1 MRNTALQHR
10 SAKLAYLTSVIPAL
24 SATFI
29 YREILELERRGY
41 AVHIY
46 SIWKPELASLSAEA
60 LPMFGVT
67 HYLQP
72 IGFGPLLRSHC
83 YYVLRRPVHYLT
95 TLCKMLSPFHHRCKD
110 RMRSLMHFGEG
121 IVLARQM
128 ELDGVTHLHSHYAS
142 QPTSVARVVH
152 LLTGIPYSFSA
163 HAHDIWAD
171 RLLLREKLREVRFVA
186 CCSVCGQTELIKQGN
201 PADAPKVHLIYHG
214 VDVRRFIPPQGNE
227 RRADL
232 ILAVGRLEDVKGFH
246 HLVEAC
252 QHLREQ
258 QVRFECR
265 IVGEGDQ
272 RARLTALIDHFQ
284 LGEWV
289 HLAGAVTQERLLAHY
304 HEAALCTMPCVA
316 SADGR
321 HDGIPNVFLEAMA
334 TALPVV
340 TTPTGGI
347 PELIV
352 NGENG
357 FLVPPAS
364 PKELAEKLKDLLR
377 DASLRKS
384 VGAAARET
392 ICARFDN
399 RETIGPL
406 IELFRNEASLEPC
419 PAEASSNIT
428 VLGIQAERY

>member
-1 MRNTALQHR
+1 MRDTAPKHR

-29 YREILELERRGY
+29 YREILELMRRGY
-41 AVHIY
+41 TVHIY
-46 SIWKPELASLSAEA
+46 SIWKPDRGSLSAET
-60 LPMFGVT
+60 LPMLDVT

-72 IGFGPLLRSHC
+72 VRLGELLRSHC
-83 YYVLRRPVHYLT
+83 HYILRQPACYLA
-95 TLCKMLSPFHHRCKD
+95 TLWQMLSPFHHRIKD
-110 RMRSLMHFGEG
+110 RIRSLMHFGEAV
-121 IVLARQM
+121 VLARQM
-128 ELDGVTHLHSHYAS
+128 EVEGITHLHAHYAS

-171 RLLLREKLREVRFVA
+171 RLLLREKLDEARFVA
-186 CCSVCGQTELIKQGN
+186 CCSGCGKTELLKQGD
-201 PADAPKVHLIYHG
+201 PANASKVHLIYHG
-214 VDVRRFIPPQGNE
+214 VDVRRFVPPQGDD
-227 RRADL
+227 RRGDL

-252 QHLREQ
+252 HQLWEQ
-258 QVRFECR
+258 QVPFECR

-272 RARLTALIDHFQ
+272 RAHLTALIDRFQ

-304 HEAALCTMPCVA
+304 HEATLLTIPCVA
-316 SADGR
+316 STDGR

-347 PELIV
+347 TELIE
-352 NGENG
+352 NEING
-357 FLVPPAS
+357 FLVPAAS
-364 PKELAEKLKDLLR
+364 PKELADKLKELLL
-377 DASLRKS
+377 DHSLRKS
-384 VGAAARET
+384 IGAAARET
-392 ICARFDN
+392 ICAHFDN
-399 RETIGPL
+399 RETIRPL
-406 IELFRNEASLEPC
+406 LELFRKEKCLVRAD
-419 PAEASSNIT
+419 AESGDAP
-428 VLGIQAERY
+428 